1 MKKLQYERID
11 VSEGID
17 INNSNKS
24 KECMICHY
32 WYFKDIDFKFQS
44 YTCNGC
50 QDSMTM
56 MI

>member
-17 INNSNKS
+17 INNSSKS

-50 QDSMTM
+50 QDLMTM